1 MYNSC
6 VWRSWFIYLPYAVTW
21 VKVAWTSALL
31 VIEKSSYKAEKSSS
45 CKVIKKC
52 TAQWHMW
59 AMLINNLSDCPR
71 DRFDWNSKNEFQAL
85 LSALKYCTEAVLRQ
99 LTFVLAVLCSF
110 CSCLQMLRWHAQ
122 WTKHHAPD
130 TDCCAPLGQC
140 PPVRKTDQETPAH
153 PHQEKGLCKGKKGG
167 SRSGGSKRGERP
179 HLQIKQEYRL
189 LNINILKVAYLGIEY
204 HIHNDVVCSPELR
217 LLWARQGIC
226 QKADW
231 YRL

>member
-1 MYNSC
+1 
-6 VWRSWFIYLPYAVTW
+6 
-21 VKVAWTSALL
+21 
-31 VIEKSSYKAEKSSS
+31 
-45 CKVIKKC
+45 
-52 TAQWHMW
+52 
-59 AMLINNLSDCPR
+59 MLINNLSDCPR

-99 LTFVLAVLCSF
+99 LTFVLAVLCSL
-110 CSCLQMLRWHAQ
+110 CSYLQMLRWHAQ

-153 PHQEKGLCKGKKGG
+153 PHQEEGLRKGKRDDPEVGDPKGG
-167 SRSGGSKRGERP
+167 LKRGDPKGGKGHISKSNR
-179 HLQIKQEYRL
+179 
-189 LNINILKVAYLGIEY
+189 NINILKVAYLGIEY